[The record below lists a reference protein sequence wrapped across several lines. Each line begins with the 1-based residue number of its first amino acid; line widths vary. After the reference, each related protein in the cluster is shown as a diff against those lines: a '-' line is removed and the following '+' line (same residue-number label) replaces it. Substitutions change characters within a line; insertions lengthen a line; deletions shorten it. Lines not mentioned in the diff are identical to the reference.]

1 MVQDATTAPT
11 TEQGAARL
19 RRVAPP
25 DRRRESAAVM
35 RLAVVVLI
43 VALLW
48 IGQRGSGIGRGNELL
63 PWQVSF
69 ASLPSV
75 QQRQVRELHEACDET
90 LRFRDDQ
97 GRWPTVAELAADGIA
112 PFAAATMASAR
123 VNVPYVWQYVARPA
137 AAPASGERP
146 LLLQLLEPRP
156 GDTEGTDPNVPVVED
171 ENHRLLKGG
180 TLLHV
185 EYWIGPASAS
195 AVDGFVADLAAA
207 GWQQVIR
214 DTAATAGGDARG
226 E

>member
-25 DRRRESAAVM
+25 DRRRESAAVA
-35 RLAVVVLI
+35 RLALLVAV

-48 IGQRGSGIGRGNELL
+48 IGRRGAGLGRGDELL
-63 PWQVSF
+63 PWQVPF

-75 QQRQVRELHEACDET
+75 VQRQVRELHEACDEA
-90 LRFRDDQ
+90 LRFRGDQ

-112 PFAAATMASAR
+112 PFADGATTSAR
-123 VNVPYVWQYVARPA
+123 ASVPYVWQYAAKPA
-137 AAPASGERP
+137 KAGGARP

-156 GDTEGTDPNVPVVED
+156 GDTEGSDPRAPVVED
-171 ENHRLLKGG
+171 ETHRKLADG

-185 EYWIGPASAS
+185 AFWIGPERECAIDRYLADP
-195 AVDGFVADLAAA
+195 AVA
-207 GWQQVIR
+207 GWQQVMR
-214 DTAATAGGDARG
+214 DAPARRG